1 MLVIYFL
8 AVSSPDG
15 YFPPVLS
22 DGLYLIIYLSF
33 LGDLKQR
40 KLLIKQDFPFLELNV
55 NKSVKRLPV
64 RLMIVKNWFKI

>member
-1 MLVIYFL
+1 MLVIIFWPFL
-8 AVSSPDG
+8 PQMATV
-15 YFPPVLS
+15 FS

>member
-1 MLVIYFL
+1 MLVIIFGPFL
-8 AVSSPDG
+8 PQMATV
-15 YFPPVLS
+15 FS